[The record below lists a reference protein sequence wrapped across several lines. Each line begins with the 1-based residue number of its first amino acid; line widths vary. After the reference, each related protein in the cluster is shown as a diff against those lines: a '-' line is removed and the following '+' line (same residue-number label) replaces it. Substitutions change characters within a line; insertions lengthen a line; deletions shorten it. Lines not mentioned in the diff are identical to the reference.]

1 MDGWKKSESAT
12 RRKDDSPDSISRYH
26 PNNEFL
32 ARARRIL
39 EGLHA
44 ELEQFRCCMV
54 YGRRQRSISAGNAGG
69 TATFMHLRCCKRQ
82 NCDVVDAMF

>member
-12 RRKDDSPDSISRYH
+12 RRKDDSPDSISRDH

-44 ELEQFRCCMV
+44 ELGGLDAVWCMV
-54 YGRRQRSISAGNAGG
+54 EDREASPPGMPVVLLHSCIYDAASDRI
-69 TATFMHLRCCKRQ
+69 ATS
-82 NCDVVDAMF
+82 